1 VVLASILRGMVQA
14 RERRID
20 SRPRGGRARPSYQRG
35 AGFPE
40 GTTGRMIA
48 ALAIRTGIA
57 PSVLERER
65 VEYVATML
73 DLILE
78 AADNG

>member
-1 VVLASILRGMVQA
+1 
-14 RERRID
+14 
-20 SRPRGGRARPSYQRG
+20 
-35 AGFPE
+35 
-40 GTTGRMIA
+40 MIA